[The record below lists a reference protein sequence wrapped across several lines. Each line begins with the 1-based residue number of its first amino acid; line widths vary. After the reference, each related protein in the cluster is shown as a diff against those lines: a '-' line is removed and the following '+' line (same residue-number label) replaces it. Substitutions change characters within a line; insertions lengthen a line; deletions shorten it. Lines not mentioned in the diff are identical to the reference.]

1 MKIDG
6 IDPLLLN
13 RIQEQVEGQQV
24 EESQGTRTENRVT
37 RDREGARP
45 PLDNESPL
53 AERELTYEDLE
64 EAVEQL
70 NDTVRTFDQSLR
82 FELHEETERWMI
94 EVWDRENEEVIKEIP
109 PEDVL
114 NVVAHIQ
121 KVLGVLLDQRL

>member
-13 RIQEQVEGQQV
+13 RIQEQAERNQV
-24 EESQGTRTENRVT
+24 EQSEQSGTENRVT
-37 RDREGARP
+37 REGRRSGMP
-45 PLDNESPL
+45 QRESPL
-53 AERELTYEDLE
+53 QGRELNPE
-64 EAVEQL
+64 EMEEMVEQL
-70 NDTVRTFDQSLR
+70 NETVRAFDQSLR
-82 FELHEETERWMI
+82 FELHEETDRWMI

-121 KVLGVLLDQRL
+121 NVLGVLLDRRI

>member
-13 RIQEQVEGQQV
+13 RIQEQAERNQV
-24 EESQGTRTENRVT
+24 EQSEQSSTENRVT
-37 RDREGARP
+37 REGRRSGMP
-45 PLDNESPL
+45 QQESPL
-53 AERELTYEDLE
+53 QGRELNPE
-64 EAVEQL
+64 EMEEMVEQL
-70 NDTVRTFDQSLR
+70 NETVRAFDQRLS
-82 FELHEETERWMI
+82 FELHEETDRWMI

-121 KVLGVLLDQRL
+121 NVLGVLLDRRI